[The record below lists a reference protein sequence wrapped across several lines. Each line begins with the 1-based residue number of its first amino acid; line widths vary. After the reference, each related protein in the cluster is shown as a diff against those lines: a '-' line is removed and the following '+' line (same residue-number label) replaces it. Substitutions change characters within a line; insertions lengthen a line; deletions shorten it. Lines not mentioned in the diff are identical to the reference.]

1 MPFYIISF
9 YTFKNIHNKYKY
21 VCTKMWSIHKNTKI
35 SINIGKEKKK
45 ENSIGIVNIHKKTP
59 QHINKF

>member
-35 SINIGKEKKK
+35 SVNIGKEKKK
-45 ENSIGIVNIHKKTP
+45 REFDRNR
-59 QHINKF
+59 